1 MASDNLKSLTYNND
15 GGKPSLSVL
24 DQLLIP
30 KEKVYLPIP
39 DVQAAW
45 GVIRSMQIRGAP
57 LIAIVAVLGLS
68 VDLNSNV
75 KTIKDLSDCT
85 TVKEVKDLVRTK
97 MDYLRTSRPTA
108 VNLFNALDELSKVV
122 EEAVK
127 DNVTNATSASTSIS
141 KAISEHAEFMLKR
154 DVSDNKSIGSHG
166 ANALLDEQS
175 KKSKKKGHDEI
186 DGVSSTGKGIR
197 LVTICNTGSLATAGY
212 GTALGVARALHGRNL
227 LESIHA
233 LETRPYNQGSRLTAF
248 EMVEEKMPN
257 ATLICDSSAAALM
270 QSSTIDA
277 CVVGAD
283 RVCANGDV
291 ANKIGTYQLA
301 TVANAHDVSFY
312 VASPFTTL
320 DENLAHGGLIEIEER
335 PMIEMIKSAGAPE
348 NVKVWNPA
356 FDVTPSRLITGIIT
370 EKGVIFKGEDGKFDI
385 PGFIKKH
392 SKGI

>member
-127 DNVTNATSASTSIS
+127 ENVTDATSASTSIS

-154 DVSDNKSIGSHG
+154 DVSDNKLIGSHG
-166 ANALLDEQS
+166 ADALLDEQS
-175 KKSKKKGHDEI
+175 KKTKKRGQDEI
-186 DGVSSTGKGIR
+186 DGVSSIRKGIR

-301 TVANAHDVSFY
+301 TVANAHNVSFY

>member
-30 KEKVYLPIP
+30 KEKIYLPIP

-127 DNVTNATSASTSIS
+127 ENVTDATSASTSIS

-385 PGFIKKH
+385 PGFM
-392 SKGI
+392 